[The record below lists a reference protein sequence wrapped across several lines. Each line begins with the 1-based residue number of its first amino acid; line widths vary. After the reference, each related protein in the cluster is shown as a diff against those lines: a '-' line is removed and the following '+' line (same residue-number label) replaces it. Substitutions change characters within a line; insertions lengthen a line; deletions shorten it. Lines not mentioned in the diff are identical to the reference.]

1 MLVHRMVK
9 DIKNSK
15 VLHKIKTKDAYTAQQ
30 LYQQFK
36 SQHLLD
42 DRREYDEED
51 LMSAYP
57 GLSKEEA
64 KKLFDMLQRS
74 TDAADLSL
82 SKDNL
87 IDAMGSGYT
96 PVHVQ
101 KNRQGVFIVFKSD
114 KDGKFY
120 IVEKRSKQLF
130 SVATSLAMAK
140 RIIGETEDSKSKDA
154 DPRGYKVSDQII
166 KGFLIYKSGKGPA
179 TFFAKN
185 ENGKEFEGTMEQIKK
200 QIDDYWVK
208 QDEDVMKQKVRDE
221 KIPYVKSGT
230 TRGYIIEVENDKN
243 EVFPWK
249 GYIVTQKGKYYICKE
264 KTKQEAINECKKY
277 IESRESEIRDS
288 KKVRDGESK
297 KELEEYIK
305 MLEWDL
311 ASEDDPEEIKNYK
324 NKIEKAKQKLKTVDS
339 KSKDAFQGVA
349 TAKPGKYFTGY
360 RTQEK
365 SPLFDNEKDA
375 KDWCTFRMQ
384 RQDAKHISK
393 CEVVKTS
400 DSKTKDKA
408 YHPRWRIKDD
418 KLFKLRAAVKDIRR
432 RVKDAELNSRA
443 VWKKEDFDK
452 MVASGNF
459 VIVSKQP
466 WGYEVRVKSGNIYG
480 VEIKDSYTKG
490 SADGGPGSGK
500 KEEGV
505 PVWPPVIV
513 ERDLKKIQKEMLRAA
528 EKEEDRQ
535 RYNSLYR
542 GNRPKE
548 TNDFWSEE
556 YKEYEIIVK
565 EFGRATF
572 EFTIQKNGK
581 DVYKG
586 VEISPLSARIA
597 ARRWIDQNQV
607 FKDKYTGDPLTKKG
621 NKILKAMRER
631 YGKKKGT
638 SVFYASKNK
647 GTISGV
653 DGKAKDEVK
662 YKEPIK
668 PGFKP
673 LNPPID
679 PDKREAA
686 IKEHRKLRSEFK
698 DRKTKDAGN
707 PTTLLAKRSGWI
719 GDFGYLPNMLIYLS
733 LRPDGQVSVGANAPS
748 KYGTNIPLSRIKQA
762 IAKGDIEIGHRGE
775 VDI

>member
-82 SKDNL
+82 SKDDL

-154 DPRGYKVSDQII
+154 DPRGFKVNDQII
-166 KGFLIYKSGKGPA
+166 KGFMVYKMDKNPA
-179 TFFAKN
+179 LFVAKN
-185 ENGKEFEGTMEQIKK
+185 ENGQQYEGSMEEIKRK
-200 QIDDYWVK
+200 IDAYWVK

-230 TRGYIIEVENDKN
+230 TRGYIIEIENDKN

-277 IESRESEIRDS
+277 IESRESEIKDS
-288 KKVRDGESK
+288 K
-297 KELEEYIK
+297 
-305 MLEWDL
+305 
-311 ASEDDPEEIKNYK
+311 
-324 NKIEKAKQKLKTVDS
+324 T
-339 KSKDAFQGVA
+339 KDAGGFIGVA

-375 KDWCTFRMQ
+375 KEWCRFRMQ
-384 RQDAKHISK
+384 RSDAKHIAK
-393 CEVVKTS
+393 CEVVPTNDSKTKDDQIS
-400 DSKTKDKA
+400 EYAGWTLRHIDDTSAGSGNRWYRIQATKGKAILVAEGRDPKDVGEDIRRQIREKNSKTKDKA

-418 KLFKLRAAVKDIRR
+418 KLFRLRSAIKKAKVKD
-432 RVKDAELNSRA
+432 ST
-443 VWKKEDFDK
+443 
-452 MVASGNF
+452 GN
-459 VIVSKQP
+459 
-466 WGYEVRVKSGNIYG
+466 
-480 VEIKDSYTKG
+480 YTF
-490 SADGGPGSGK
+490 
-500 KEEGV
+500 
-505 PVWPPVIV
+505 
-513 ERDLKKIQKEMLRAA
+513 L
-528 EKEEDRQ
+528 
-535 RYNSLYR
+535 
-542 GNRPKE
+542 
-548 TNDFWSEE
+548 
-556 YKEYEIIVK
+556 
-565 EFGRATF
+565 
-572 EFTIQKNGK
+572 
-581 DVYKG
+581 
-586 VEISPLSARIA
+586 
-597 ARRWIDQNQV
+597 
-607 FKDKYTGDPLTKKG
+607 
-621 NKILKAMRER
+621 
-631 YGKKKGT
+631 
-638 SVFYASKNK
+638 
-647 GTISGV
+647 
-653 DGKAKDEVK
+653 
-662 YKEPIK
+662 
-668 PGFKP
+668 
-673 LNPPID
+673 
-679 PDKREAA
+679 
-686 IKEHRKLRSEFK
+686 
-698 DRKTKDAGN
+698 
-707 PTTLLAKRSGWI
+707 
-719 GDFGYLPNMLIYLS
+719 
-733 LRPDGQVSVGANAPS
+733 
-748 KYGTNIPLSRIKQA
+748 
-762 IAKGDIEIGHRGE
+762 
-775 VDI
+775 

>member
-288 KKVRDGESK
+288 KKVRDAGISREKYIQMKRDAESDLVEATK
-297 KELEEYIK
+297 KNDMEGIKEAKALLSDIEADWKESVEL
-305 MLEWDL
+305 
-311 ASEDDPEEIKNYK
+311 
-324 NKIEKAKQKLKTVDS
+324 NKDS
-339 KSKDAFQGVA
+339 KPK
-349 TAKPGKYFTGY
+349 
-360 RTQEK
+360 
-365 SPLFDNEKDA
+365 
-375 KDWCTFRMQ
+375 
-384 RQDAKHISK
+384 
-393 CEVVKTS
+393 
-400 DSKTKDKA
+400 
-408 YHPRWRIKDD
+408 HPRWRIKDD
-418 KLFKLRAAVKDIRR
+418 KLFRLRSAVKDIRR